1 MAHLDLFRVLF
12 LTNNCIKVYAD
23 FQKQITKNF
32 KRNSITMEKNLYIDA
47 SHPDETRIVLKSDSS
62 IEEYEYENKNKV
74 NFKNNI
80 YLGTVSRVEPS
91 LQAAF
96 INFGRLKHG
105 FLAFNDIQSDYYQ
118 IPTEDKDKLRE
129 AEEKI
134 REDLKN
140 TNQTDINNPFNGDDD
155 GNGNKTSIENEGDS
169 KINIEENSDF
179 NQKNIEKK
187 KYREKLGN
195 TYGLKRYKIQE
206 VVKPGQ
212 VILIQVIKEERG
224 QKGAALTTFISLAG
238 KYMVL
243 MPNTA
248 KGGGISRKIFNSSDR
263 NKIRKILNEIEI
275 PKSMGVIVRTA
286 GANKTKNEIEKD
298 FMNTA
303 TTWDQ
308 IKTKAVESNAPAL
321 IYEEGDIIKR
331 ALRDIYDNETKNVY
345 VDGNE
350 GYQKA
355 KAFMKELVPKNVK
368 FVKKFRGK
376 IPLFHEAG
384 IEKSLNNIFEPT
396 VKLKSGGYLVINPT
410 EALVAID
417 INSGQSTKATN
428 IEKTALN
435 TNLES
440 AEEIARQ
447 LKIRDLSGLIVIDF
461 IDMINFHNRRMVE
474 RKMRDSIKK
483 DRARI
488 QVGRISNFGLLEMT
502 RQRLREGSVNWETNL
517 SLESFA
523 LKIIK
528 KIEMLAFT
536 NKIKFIN
543 AYVPEKVK
551 LYVDVT
557 LKKEIEYFQDKYSF
571 VITFFS
577 EPTLI
582 IPEYKILLLNKNKKI
597 VTNIESINSKGL
609 IDITKVKK
617 TKSESVKKIKKVVKL
632 NKEKKTKST
641 KKIVKKKKLKS
652 PRTLWVR
659 RKK

>member
-1 MAHLDLFRVLF
+1 
-12 LTNNCIKVYAD
+12 
-23 FQKQITKNF
+23 
-32 KRNSITMEKNLYIDA
+32 MEKNLYIDA
-47 SHPDETRIVLKSDSS
+47 SHPNETRIVLKSDSS
-62 IEEYEYENKNKV
+62 IEEYEYENKNKI

-118 IPTEDKDKLRE
+118 IPTEDKEKLRE

-140 TNQTDINNPFNGDDD
+140 TNHSDIGNGMSEDDD
-155 GNGNKTSIENEGDS
+155 NKKNNENNLDG
-169 KINIEENSDF
+169 KVNTPENSEVNDVKGIDK
-179 NQKNIEKK
+179 KN
-187 KYREKLGN
+187 YREKLGN
-195 TYGLKRYKIQE
+195 TYGLKRYRIQE

-212 VILIQVIKEERG
+212 VVLIQVIKEERG

-263 NKIRKILNEIEI
+263 NKIRKILNEIDI
-275 PKSMGVIVRTA
+275 PRTMGVIVRTA

-298 FMNTA
+298 FQNTA
-303 TTWDQ
+303 ITWDQ
-308 IKTKAVESNAPAL
+308 IKAKAVESNAPSL

-331 ALRDIYDNETKNVY
+331 ALRDIYDNETKNIF

-355 KAFMKELVPKNVK
+355 KLFMKELVPKNVK
-368 FVKKFRGK
+368 FIKKYRGK

-435 TNLES
+435 TNLEA

-461 IDMINFHNRRMVE
+461 IDMINFHNRRLVE
-474 RKMRDSIKK
+474 KKMRESIRK

-502 RQRLREGSVNWETNL
+502 RQRLREGSIGWETNL
-517 SLESFA
+517 SMESFA

-536 NKIKFIN
+536 NKIKYIN
-543 AYVPEKVK
+543 TYIPEKVK
-551 LYVDVT
+551 LYIDVSY
-557 LKKEIEYFQDKYSF
+557 KKDIEYFQDKFSF
-571 VITFFS
+571 KIDFFS
-577 EPTLI
+577 DPSLI
-582 IPEYKILLLNKNKKI
+582 IPEYKIVLLNKNKKV
-597 VTNIESINSKGL
+597 VTNIENINSNGL
-609 IDITKVKK
+609 IDIAEIKK
-617 TKSESVKKIKKVVKL
+617 TKNENIKKNKKTVKSI
-632 NKEKKTKST
+632 KEKKADTA
-641 KKIVKKKKLKS
+641 KKIVKKKKLKT

-659 RKK
+659 RKKAS